1 MSVRTLLTSLLR
13 YKAWADK
20 GLVDALAA
28 RGHELPETE
37 RENALAIL
45 AHAHV
50 VDRIFLAHLRGEGH
64 GFASTMPAEPPR
76 PEALFPA
83 IEEIDRLLL
92 ERAEQL
98 GPGELAEEIAFE
110 FTDGSAGRMSREEM
124 LGHLVAH
131 GGYHRGEIG
140 QILTRHFG
148 SSPPDTFT
156 GYLHRTEQRRR
167 EPIRPSAGR

>member
-28 RGHELPETE
+28 RGHELPATE

-50 VDRIFLAHLRGEGH
+50 VDRIFLAHLRGEAH
-64 GFASTMPAEPPR
+64 GFASTTPAGPPR
-76 PEALFPA
+76 PETLFPA
-83 IEEIDRLLL
+83 IEDVDRRLL

-98 GPGELAEEIAFE
+98 GAGELAEEIAFE
-110 FTDGSAGRMSREEM
+110 FTDGRAGRMTREEM

-131 GGYHRGEIG
+131 GGYHRGEVG

-156 GYLHRTEQRRR
+156 GYLHRTEPRRR
-167 EPIRPSAGR
+167 EPIAPVA